1 MGERMSGRA
10 ANDHCGTGLSGPKG
24 ERHMTNRRKSAL
36 LMVSLAV
43 VAGVSA
49 PAADALPSCQ
59 DSGTTSTCQ
68 TNGSVSQD
76 SSRDSGGPREPACD
90 SVGAPPLVPTL
101 NEWPRVPHAGTLR
114 VRFRAALSSC

>member
-1 MGERMSGRA
+1 MGEPMSGRA
-10 ANDHCGTGLSGPKG
+10 ANDHCGTGLVAKG
-24 ERHMTNRRKSAL
+24 ERHMTNRCKSAL

-68 TNGSVSQD
+68 TNGSVSIKA
-76 SSRDSGGPREPACD
+76 RPGTVAAPANQP
-90 SVGAPPLVPTL
+90 VIRWG
-101 NEWPRVPHAGTLR
+101 RR
-114 VRFRAALSSC
+114 R